1 MKNITSKKQ
10 LFLDF
15 GRDYDA
21 SLRNFFFSKA
31 NEIIKNEIHSLMQ
44 SNDKNDL
51 FIYGENAAGKTFL
64 LNSILNDASKSSQT
78 IYIDL
83 SKLNEEKDYFL
94 DFENFDLIC
103 LDNLDSL
110 KQSLEIQ
117 IFNLI
122 NASKASGTSLIFAS
136 GVPVSELQVFP
147 DLYSR
152 LKEINFFTL
161 KNLDGDETLDC
172 LNFSAPKLDL
182 HIHADALDLI
192 AKKIKRDFL
201 SIKQS
206 LIDFDKYLYSEKKQP
221 TKMSAASFLKIYT
234 D

>member
-21 SLRNFFFSKA
+21 ILSNFFFSKA

-44 SNDKNDL
+44 SKDKNDL

-64 LNSILNDASKSSQT
+64 LNSILNDAPNNSQT

-110 KQSLEIQ
+110 NQSLEIQ

-136 GVPVSELQVFP
+136 GVPVSELQFFP

-152 LKEINFFTL
+152 LKEINFFTF
-161 KNLDGDETLDC
+161 KSLDGDETLDC
-172 LNFSAPKLDL
+172 LNFLAPKLDL
-182 HIHADALDLI
+182 HIHADALELI

-221 TKMSAASFLKIYT
+221 TKMSAASFLKIYF

>member
-1 MKNITSKKQ
+1 MRNITSKKQ
-10 LFLDF
+10 LFFDF

-21 SLRNFFFSKA
+21 SLGNFFFSKA
-31 NEIIKNEIHSLMQ
+31 NEIIKNEIHLLMQ
-44 SNDKNDL
+44 SNDGSNL
-51 FIYGENAAGKTFL
+51 FIYGENEVGKTFL
-64 LNSILNDASKSSQT
+64 LNSILNDAPNSSQT

-83 SKLNEEKDYFL
+83 SKLNEEKDYFS

-110 KQSLEIQ
+110 SQGLEIQ

-122 NASKASGTSLIFAS
+122 NATKASGTSLIFAS

-161 KNLDGDETLDC
+161 KSLDGDETLDC
-172 LNFSAPKLDL
+172 LNFLAPKLDL
-182 HIHADALDLI
+182 HIHLDALELI

-221 TKMSAASFLKIYT
+221 TKMSAASFLKKYF

>member
-21 SLRNFFFSKA
+21 SLSNFFFSKA
-31 NEIIKNEIHSLMQ
+31 NEIIKNEIHLLMQ
-44 SNDKNDL
+44 SNDKSDL
-51 FIYGENAAGKTFL
+51 FIYGDKETGKTFL
-64 LNSILNDASKSSQT
+64 LNSILNDTHNNSQT

-83 SKLNEEKDYFL
+83 AKLNEDKDYFS

-110 KQSLEIQ
+110 NRDLEIQ

-136 GVPVSELQVFP
+136 GVPVSKLQVFP

-161 KNLDGDETLDC
+161 KSLDGDETLDC
-172 LNFSAPKLDL
+172 LNFLAPKLDL
-182 HIHADALDLI
+182 HIHADALELI

-201 SIKQS
+201 SIKQA

-221 TKMSAASFLKIYT
+221 TKMSAASFLKIYF

>member
-21 SLRNFFFSKA
+21 SLSNFFFSKA

-44 SNDKNDL
+44 SNDRSDL

-64 LNSILNDASKSSQT
+64 LNSILNDAPNNSQT

-103 LDNLDSL
+103 LDNVDSL
-110 KQSLEIQ
+110 SQSLEIQ

-152 LKEINFFTL
+152 LKEINFFKL
-161 KNLDGDETLDC
+161 KSLDGDETLDC
-172 LNFSAPKLDL
+172 LNFLAPKLDL
-182 HIHADALDLI
+182 HIHADALELI

-201 SIKQS
+201 SIKQA

-221 TKMSAASFLKIYT
+221 TKMSAASFLKIYF

>member
-21 SLRNFFFSKA
+21 SLSNFFFSKA
-31 NEIIKNEIHSLMQ
+31 NEIIKNEIHLLMQ
-44 SNDKNDL
+44 SNNKSDL

-64 LNSILNDASKSSQT
+64 LNSILNDAPVSSQS

-83 SKLNEEKDYFL
+83 SKLNEEKDYFS

-103 LDNLDSL
+103 LDNLNSL
-110 KQSLEIQ
+110 NQSLEVQ

-136 GVPVSELQVFP
+136 SIPVSELQVFP

-152 LKEINFFTL
+152 LKEMNFFTL
-161 KNLDGDETLDC
+161 KSLNGDETLDC
-172 LNFSAPKLDL
+172 LNFLAPKLDL
-182 HIHADALDLI
+182 HIQAEALELI

-201 SIKQS
+201 SIKRT

-221 TKMSAASFLKIYT
+221 TKMSAASFLKIYF

>member
-21 SLRNFFFSKA
+21 SLSNFFFSKA
-31 NEIIKNEIHSLMQ
+31 NEIIKNEIHLLMQ
-44 SNDKNDL
+44 SNDKSDL
-51 FIYGENAAGKTFL
+51 FIYGESTAGKTFL
-64 LNSILNDASKSSQT
+64 LNSILNDASNSSQT

-110 KQSLEIQ
+110 NQSLEIQ

-136 GVPVSELQVFP
+136 GVPVSELKVFP

-172 LNFSAPKLDL
+172 LNFLAPKLDL

-201 SIKQS
+201 SLKQS

-221 TKMSAASFLKIYT
+221 TKMSAASFLKIYF

>member
-21 SLRNFFFSKA
+21 SLSNFFFSKA

-44 SNDKNDL
+44 SNDKSDL

-64 LNSILNDASKSSQT
+64 LNSILNDAPNNLQT

-83 SKLNEEKDYFL
+83 SKLNEVKDYFL

-110 KQSLEIQ
+110 NQSLEVQ

-122 NASKASGTSLIFAS
+122 NASKDSGTSLIFAS
-136 GVPVSELQVFP
+136 SMPVSELQVFP

-161 KNLDGDETLDC
+161 KSLDGDETLDC
-172 LNFSAPKLDL
+172 LNFLAPKLDL
-182 HIHADALDLI
+182 HIHADALELI

-201 SIKQS
+201 SIKQA

-221 TKMSAASFLKIYT
+221 TKMSAASFLKIYF

>member
-1 MKNITSKKQ
+1 MKNVTSKKQ

-21 SLRNFFFSKA
+21 RLVNFFFSKP
-31 NEIIKNEIHSLMQ
+31 NEIIKNEIHQLMQ
-44 SNDKNDL
+44 SDDKSDL
-51 FIYGENAAGKTFL
+51 FIYGDKETGKTFL
-64 LNSILNDASKSSQT
+64 LNSILNDTHNNSQT

-83 SKLNEEKDYFL
+83 AKLNEDKDYFS

-110 KQSLEIQ
+110 NQSLQIQ
-117 IFNLI
+117 MFNLI
-122 NASKASGTSLIFAS
+122 NACKASGTSLIFAS
-136 GVPVSELQVFP
+136 GMPISELKVFP
-147 DLYSR
+147 DLHSR
-152 LKEINFFTL
+152 LKEISFFAL
-161 KNLDGDETLDC
+161 KCLDGDEALEC
-172 LNFSAPKLDL
+172 LNFLAQKLDL
-182 HIHADALDLI
+182 HIQADALELI

-221 TKMSAASFLKIYT
+221 TKMSAASFLKIYL

>member
-21 SLRNFFFSKA
+21 SLSNFFFSKA
-31 NEIIKNEIHSLMQ
+31 NKIIKNEIHSLMQ
-44 SNDKNDL
+44 SKDKNDL

-64 LNSILNDASKSSQT
+64 LNSILNDASNSSQT

-110 KQSLEIQ
+110 NQSLEIQ

-136 GVPVSELQVFP
+136 GVPVSELKVFP

-172 LNFSAPKLDL
+172 LYFLAPKLDL

-201 SIKQS
+201 SLKQS

-221 TKMSAASFLKIYT
+221 TKMSAASFLKIYF

>member
-1 MKNITSKKQ
+1 
-10 LFLDF
+10 
-15 GRDYDA
+15 
-21 SLRNFFFSKA
+21 
-31 NEIIKNEIHSLMQ
+31 MQ
-44 SNDKNDL
+44 SNDKSDL
-51 FIYGENAAGKTFL
+51 FIYGENETGKTFL
-64 LNSILNDASKSSQT
+64 LNSILNDAPNNSQT

-83 SKLNEEKDYFL
+83 SKLNEEKDYFS

-110 KQSLEIQ
+110 NQSLEIQ

-161 KNLDGDETLDC
+161 KSLDGDETLDC
-172 LNFSAPKLDL
+172 LNFLAPKLDL
-182 HIHADALDLI
+182 HINADALELI

-201 SIKQS
+201 SIKQA
-206 LIDFDKYLYSEKKQP
+206 LIDFDKYLYSEKNSRLKCRLLLF
-221 TKMSAASFLKIYT
+221 KNIFRLIYSFTLKTVNSYVVIHIST
-234 D
+234 SRLNPVSFSKKIL

>member
-21 SLRNFFFSKA
+21 SLSNFFFSKA
-31 NEIIKNEIHSLMQ
+31 NEIIKNEIHTLMR
-44 SNDKNDL
+44 SNDKSDL
-51 FIYGENAAGKTFL
+51 FIYGRNEIGKTFL
-64 LNSILNDASKSSQT
+64 LNSILNDAPNSFQT

-83 SKLNEEKDYFL
+83 SKLNKEKDYFS

-110 KQSLEIQ
+110 NQSLEIQ

-161 KNLDGDETLDC
+161 KSIDGDETLDC
-172 LNFSAPKLDL
+172 LNFLAPKLDL
-182 HIHADALDLI
+182 HIHADALELI
-192 AKKIKRDFL
+192 AEKIKRDFL

-221 TKMSAASFLKIYT
+221 TKMSAASFLKIYF

>member
-21 SLRNFFFSKA
+21 SLSNFFFSKA

-44 SNDKNDL
+44 SNDKSDL

-64 LNSILNDASKSSQT
+64 LNSILNDAPNNSQT

-110 KQSLEIQ
+110 NQSLEVQ

-122 NASKASGTSLIFAS
+122 NASKDSGTSLIFAS
-136 GVPVSELQVFP
+136 SMPVSELQVFP

-161 KNLDGDETLDC
+161 KSLDGDETLDC
-172 LNFSAPKLDL
+172 LNFLAPKLDL
-182 HIHADALDLI
+182 HIHADALELI

-201 SIKQS
+201 SIKQA

-221 TKMSAASFLKIYT
+221 TKMSAASFLKIYF

>member
-21 SLRNFFFSKA
+21 SLSNFFFSKA
-31 NEIIKNEIHSLMQ
+31 NEIIKHEIHLLMQ
-44 SNDKNDL
+44 SNDKSDL
-51 FIYGENAAGKTFL
+51 FIYGESAVGKTFL
-64 LNSILNDASKSSQT
+64 LNSILNDAPNSSQT

-83 SKLNEEKDYFL
+83 SKLNEEKDYFS

-110 KQSLEIQ
+110 NQSLEVQ

-161 KNLDGDETLDC
+161 KSLNGDETFDC
-172 LNFSAPKLDL
+172 LNFLAPKLDL
-182 HIHADALDLI
+182 HIQAEALELI

-201 SIKQS
+201 SIKQA

-221 TKMSAASFLKIYT
+221 TKMSAASFLKIYF

>member
-21 SLRNFFFSKA
+21 SLSNFFFSKA
-31 NEIIKNEIHSLMQ
+31 NEIISNEIHLLLQ

-64 LNSILNDASKSSQT
+64 LNSILNDAPNSSQT

-83 SKLNEEKDYFL
+83 SKLSEEKDYFS

-110 KQSLEIQ
+110 NQSLEIQ

-136 GVPVSELQVFP
+136 GVPVSQLQVFP

-161 KNLDGDETLDC
+161 KNLDGDEALDC
-172 LNFSAPKLDL
+172 LNFLAPKLDL
-182 HIHADALDLI
+182 HIHADSLELI

-201 SIKQS
+201 SIKQA

-221 TKMSAASFLKIYT
+221 TKMSAASFLKIYF

>member
-21 SLRNFFFSKA
+21 SLSNFFFSKA

-44 SNDKNDL
+44 SNDKSDL
-51 FIYGENAAGKTFL
+51 FIYGENADGKTFL
-64 LNSILNDASKSSQT
+64 LNSILNDAPNSSQT

-83 SKLNEEKDYFL
+83 SKLNEEKDYFS

-103 LDNLDSL
+103 FDNLDSL
-110 KQSLEIQ
+110 NQSLEIQ

-136 GVPVSELQVFP
+136 GVPVSKLQVFP

-161 KNLDGDETLDC
+161 KSLDGDETLDC
-172 LNFSAPKLDL
+172 LNFLAPKLDL
-182 HIHADALDLI
+182 HIHADALELI

-201 SIKQS
+201 SIKQA

-221 TKMSAASFLKIYT
+221 TKMSAASFLKIYF

>member
-1 MKNITSKKQ
+1 
-10 LFLDF
+10 
-15 GRDYDA
+15 
-21 SLRNFFFSKA
+21 
-31 NEIIKNEIHSLMQ
+31 MQ
-44 SNDKNDL
+44 SNDGSNL
-51 FIYGENAAGKTFL
+51 FIYGENEVGKTFL
-64 LNSILNDASKSSQT
+64 LNSILNDAPNSSQT

-83 SKLNEEKDYFL
+83 SKLNEEKDYFS

-110 KQSLEIQ
+110 SQGLEIQ

-161 KNLDGDETLDC
+161 KSLDGDETLDC
-172 LNFSAPKLDL
+172 LNFLAPKLDL
-182 HIHADALDLI
+182 HIHLDALELI

-221 TKMSAASFLKIYT
+221 TKMSAASFLKKYF

>member
-21 SLRNFFFSKA
+21 SLSNFFFSKA

-44 SNDKNDL
+44 SKDKNDL

-64 LNSILNDASKSSQT
+64 LNSILNDAPNNSQT

-83 SKLNEEKDYFL
+83 SKLNEEKDYLL

-110 KQSLEIQ
+110 NQSLEIQ

-136 GVPVSELQVFP
+136 GVPVSELQFFP

-161 KNLDGDETLDC
+161 KSLDGDETLDC
-172 LNFSAPKLDL
+172 LNFLAPKLDL
-182 HIHADALDLI
+182 HIHADALELI

-221 TKMSAASFLKIYT
+221 TKMSAASFLKIYF

>member
-21 SLRNFFFSKA
+21 SLSNFFFSKA

-44 SNDKNDL
+44 SNDKSDL

-64 LNSILNDASKSSQT
+64 LNSILNDAPNNSQT

-110 KQSLEIQ
+110 NQSLEIQ

-161 KNLDGDETLDC
+161 KSLDGDETLDC
-172 LNFSAPKLDL
+172 LNFLAPKLDL
-182 HIHADALDLI
+182 HIHADALELI
-192 AKKIKRDFL
+192 TKKIKRDFL
-201 SIKQS
+201 SIKQA

-221 TKMSAASFLKIYT
+221 TKMSAASFLKIYF

>member
-21 SLRNFFFSKA
+21 SLSNFFFSKA

-51 FIYGENAAGKTFL
+51 FIYGENEVGKTFL
-64 LNSILNDASKSSQT
+64 LNSILNDAPNSSQT

-83 SKLNEEKDYFL
+83 SKLNEEKDYFS

-110 KQSLEIQ
+110 NQDLEIQ

-161 KNLDGDETLDC
+161 KSLDGDETLDC
-172 LNFSAPKLDL
+172 LNFLAPKLDL
-182 HIHADALDLI
+182 HIHADALELI

-201 SIKQS
+201 SIKQA
-206 LIDFDKYLYSEKKQP
+206 LIDLDKYLYSEKKQP
-221 TKMSAASFLKIYT
+221 TKMSAASFLKIYF

>member
-15 GRDYDA
+15 GRDYGA
-21 SLRNFFFSKA
+21 SLSNFFFSKA
-31 NEIIKNEIHSLMQ
+31 NEIIKNEIHSLMR
-44 SNDKNDL
+44 SNDKSDL
-51 FIYGENAAGKTFL
+51 FIYGRNEIGKTFL
-64 LNSILNDASKSSQT
+64 LNSILNDAPNSFQT

-83 SKLNEEKDYFL
+83 SKLNKEKDYFS

-110 KQSLEIQ
+110 NQSLEIQ

-136 GVPVSELQVFP
+136 DVPVSELQVFP

-161 KNLDGDETLDC
+161 KSIDGDETLDC
-172 LNFSAPKLDL
+172 LNFLAPKLDL
-182 HIHADALDLI
+182 HIHADALELI
-192 AKKIKRDFL
+192 AEKIKRDFL

-221 TKMSAASFLKIYT
+221 TKMSAASFLK

>member
-21 SLRNFFFSKA
+21 SLSNFFFSKA
-31 NEIIKNEIHSLMQ
+31 NEIIKHEIHSLMQ

-64 LNSILNDASKSSQT
+64 LNSILNDTSNSSQT

-110 KQSLEIQ
+110 NQSLEIQ

-136 GVPVSELQVFP
+136 GVPVSELKVFP

-161 KNLDGDETLDC
+161 KSIDGDETLDC
-172 LNFSAPKLDL
+172 LNFLAPKLDL
-182 HIHADALDLI
+182 HIHADALELI
-192 AKKIKRDFL
+192 AEKIKRDFL

-221 TKMSAASFLKIYT
+221 TKMSAASFLKIYF

>member
-21 SLRNFFFSKA
+21 SLSNFFFSKA
-31 NEIIKNEIHSLMQ
+31 NEIIKNEIHSLMR
-44 SNDKNDL
+44 SNDKSDL

-64 LNSILNDASKSSQT
+64 LNSILNDAPNNTQT

-110 KQSLEIQ
+110 NQSLEIQ

-136 GVPVSELQVFP
+136 GVPVSELKVFP

-161 KNLDGDETLDC
+161 KSLDGDETLDC
-172 LNFSAPKLDL
+172 LNFLAPKLDL

-221 TKMSAASFLKIYT
+221 TKMSAASFLKIYF

>member
-1 MKNITSKKQ
+1 MRNITSKKQ
-10 LFLDF
+10 LFFDF

-21 SLRNFFFSKA
+21 SLGNFFFSKA
-31 NEIIKNEIHSLMQ
+31 NEIIKNEIHLLMQ
-44 SNDKNDL
+44 SNDGSNL
-51 FIYGENAAGKTFL
+51 FIYGENEVGKTFL
-64 LNSILNDASKSSQT
+64 LNSILNDAPNSSQT

-83 SKLNEEKDYFL
+83 SKLNEEKDYFS

-110 KQSLEIQ
+110 SQGLEIQ

-122 NASKASGTSLIFAS
+122 NACKASGTSLVFAS
-136 GVPVSELQVFP
+136 GVPVSKLQVFP

-161 KNLDGDETLDC
+161 KSLDGDETLDC
-172 LNFSAPKLDL
+172 LNFLASKLDL
-182 HIHADALDLI
+182 YIHADALELI

-221 TKMSAASFLKIYT
+221 TKMSAASFLKIYF

>member
-1 MKNITSKKQ
+1 MNNVTSKKQ

-21 SLRNFFFSKA
+21 SLKNFFFSKP
-31 NEIIKNEIHSLMQ
+31 NEIIENEIFSVIQ
-44 SNDKNDL
+44 NDEKCDL
-51 FIYGENAAGKTFL
+51 FIYGENSAGKTFL
-64 LNSILNDASKSSQT
+64 LNSILNDSPKNSQN

-83 SKLNEEKDYFL
+83 SKLNEDKDYFI

-103 LDNLDSL
+103 LDNLNFL
-110 KQSLEIQ
+110 NQSLEIQ

-122 NASKASGTSLIFAS
+122 NSSKASGTSLIFTS
-136 GVPVSELQVFP
+136 GVPVSELEVFP

-161 KNLDGDETLDC
+161 KSLDGDETLDC
-172 LNFSAPKLDL
+172 LNFLAPKLDL
-182 HIHADALDLI
+182 HIHADALELI

-201 SIKQS
+201 SIKQA

-221 TKMSAASFLKIYT
+221 TKMSAASFLKIYF